1 MSDDSDSKD
10 VGVFEAIVERFEK
23 QRLPRA
29 LDLKEKVDRGET
41 LSGLDI
47 EYLERVFTDTQDI
60 KRYIDE
66 RPEYQDLYV
75 RAVDLYEE
83 ITATALENEKK
94 SS

>member
-29 LDLKEKVDRGET
+29 LDIKEKVDRGET
-41 LSGLDI
+41 LSDLDI

-60 KRYIDE
+60 KRYIDK

>member
-1 MSDDSDSKD
+1 MTDDSDSKD
-10 VGVFEAIVERFEK
+10 VGVFEAIMERFEK

-29 LDLKEKVDRGET
+29 LDIKEKVDRGET
-41 LSGLDI
+41 LSDLDI
-47 EYLERVFTDTQDI
+47 EYLERVFTDSQEI

-75 RAVDLYEE
+75 RAVDLYEA